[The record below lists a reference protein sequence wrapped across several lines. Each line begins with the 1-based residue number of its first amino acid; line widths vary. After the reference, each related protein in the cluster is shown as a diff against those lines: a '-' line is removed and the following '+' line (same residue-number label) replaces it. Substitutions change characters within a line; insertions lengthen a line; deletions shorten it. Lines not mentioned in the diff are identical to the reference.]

1 MCQKKNYIAPMT
13 TTEKLA
19 TLRRAML
26 EAQIDAYIIPS
37 TDPHQSEYPA
47 PRWAAR
53 EWASGFT
60 GSAGTLVVTL
70 HEAKLWTDSRYFL
83 QANTQLAGTGI
94 EMMKSRQPDTVAIE
108 TWLGAT
114 LMDGQTVGTDGRVTS
129 LKASHLMRRK
139 LARLDLTLTI
149 DEDLIRRVWQNRP
162 AVPSRP
168 IFEHTPDYTGESW
181 QARIQRFTE
190 WMKDRN
196 LDYYVISALDELAW
210 LLNIRG
216 SDIDFNPL
224 CVAYLVIGSKG
235 DHALF
240 AAARPGFTAW
250 TEGLPVGQKLEV
262 HDYDKV
268 SSYLRRLN
276 ALNADIGID
285 PDTISARL
293 AMHAGEDKTTE
304 HASPVPG
311 WKAIKNDVALG
322 HLRKTMAHDAVAL
335 LRLRRWLDEA
345 IPKGVTEAEVA
356 HKLTALR
363 AEYKPYVT
371 DSFPAIVGYAGNG
384 AIIHYRAPEEGSA
397 TLQAGGLLLL
407 DSGGQYQTGTT
418 DITRTFALGE
428 TTEEMRKAFTLVLMG
443 HIDLAMAKFPK
454 NTTGV
459 QLDVLARGP
468 LWRNQMNYGHGTGHG
483 VGFFLNVHEGPAGI
497 LTNPRTPS
505 GQRILEAGMVL
516 SNEPGFYKSGEF
528 GIRIENLVI
537 IQNAS
542 TEGWLE
548 FETITLFPIDRLLI
562 EQHLLLRYH
571 LEWINDYH
579 KLVLEQVGPLVEGP
593 EMDWLRDACRTL

>member
-1 MCQKKNYIAPMT
+1 MT

-83 QANTQLAGTGI
+83 QANTELAGTGI
-94 EMMKSRQPDTVAIE
+94 EMMKGRQPDSVTIE
-108 TWLGAT
+108 DWLGAT
-114 LMDGQTVGTDGRVTS
+114 LMDGQTVGTDGRVTG
-129 LKASHLMRRK
+129 LKASRIMRRK
-139 LARLDLTLTI
+139 LEKLDLKLTL
-149 DEDLIRRVWQNRP
+149 DEDLIRRVWTDRP

-168 IFEHTPDYTGESW
+168 VFEHTPDFSGEPW
-181 QARIQRFTE
+181 LDRLQRFQE
-190 WMKDRN
+190 WMKERN
-196 LDYYVISALDELAW
+196 LDYYVISALDEVAW

-224 CVAYLVIGSKG
+224 CVAYLIIGSKG

-240 AAARPGFTAW
+240 AAARPGFSAW
-250 TEGLPVGQKLEV
+250 TDSVPDGQKLEI
-262 HDYDKV
+262 HTYDKV

-285 PDTISARL
+285 PSTISARL
-293 AMHAGEDKTTE
+293 AMHAGEDQTTE
-304 HASPVPG
+304 HPSPVPG
-311 WKAIKNDVALG
+311 WKAIKNEVALG
-322 HLRKTMAHDAVAL
+322 HLRTTMAHDAVAL
-335 LRLRRWLDEA
+335 LRLRRWLDESVA
-345 IPKGVTEAEVA
+345 AGVTEAEVA

-384 AIIHYRAPEEGSA
+384 AIVHYRAPEEGSA
-397 TLQAGGLLLL
+397 TLKAEGLLLL

-443 HIDLAMAKFPK
+443 HIDLAMAKFPE

-468 LWRNQMNYGHGTGHG
+468 LWQNQMNYGHGTGHG

-497 LTNPRTPS
+497 LTNPKTPS
-505 GQRILEAGMVL
+505 GQRKLEAGMVL
-516 SNEPGFYKSGEF
+516 SNEPGFYKNGEF
-528 GIRIENLVI
+528 GIRTENLVI

-548 FETITLFPIDRLLI
+548 FETITLFPIDQSLI
-562 EQHLLLRYH
+562 EQHMLMRH
-571 LEWINDYH
+571 HVEWINHYH
-579 KLVLEQVGPLVEGP
+579 KLVLDRVGPLVEGA
-593 EMDWLRDACRTL
+593 EMDWLLDSCQALPAL

>member
-1 MCQKKNYIAPMT
+1 
-13 TTEKLA
+13 
-19 TLRRAML
+19 
-26 EAQIDAYIIPS
+26 
-37 TDPHQSEYPA
+37 
-47 PRWAAR
+47 
-53 EWASGFT
+53 
-60 GSAGTLVVTL
+60 
-70 HEAKLWTDSRYFL
+70 
-83 QANTQLAGTGI
+83 
-94 EMMKSRQPDTVAIE
+94 
-108 TWLGAT
+108 
-114 LMDGQTVGTDGRVTS
+114 
-129 LKASHLMRRK
+129 
-139 LARLDLTLTI
+139 
-149 DEDLIRRVWQNRP
+149 
-162 AVPSRP
+162 
-168 IFEHTPDYTGESW
+168 
-181 QARIQRFTE
+181 
-190 WMKDRN
+190 
-196 LDYYVISALDELAW
+196 
-210 LLNIRG
+210 
-216 SDIDFNPL
+216 
-224 CVAYLVIGSKG
+224 
-235 DHALF
+235 
-240 AAARPGFTAW
+240 
-250 TEGLPVGQKLEV
+250 
-262 HDYDKV
+262 
-268 SSYLRRLN
+268 
-276 ALNADIGID
+276 
-285 PDTISARL
+285 
-293 AMHAGEDKTTE
+293 
-304 HASPVPG
+304 
-311 WKAIKNDVALG
+311 
-322 HLRKTMAHDAVAL
+322 MAHDAVAL

-397 TLQAGGLLLL
+397 TLQAEGLLLL

-497 LTNPRTPS
+497 LTNPKTPS

-528 GIRIENLVI
+528 GIRMENLVI

-548 FETITLFPIDRLLI
+548 FETITLFPIDRSLI

-579 KLVLEQVGPLVEGP
+579 KLVLEQVGPFVEGP

>member
-1 MCQKKNYIAPMT
+1 MT
-13 TTEKLA
+13 TTDKI
-19 TLRRAML
+19 TNLRRAML
-26 EAQIDAYIIPS
+26 EAQIDACIIPS

-53 EWASGFT
+53 EWVSGFT

-94 EMMKSRQPDTVAIE
+94 ELMKSRQPNSVEIE

-129 LKASHLMRRK
+129 LKASRAMRRK
-139 LARLDLTLTI
+139 LEKLDIKLSL
-149 DEDLIRRVWQNRP
+149 DEDLIRRVWKDRP

-168 IFEHTPDYTGESW
+168 VFEHTPDYTGESW
-181 QARIQRFTE
+181 QTRLQRLTA
-190 WMKDRN
+190 WMKERN
-196 LDYYVISALDELAW
+196 LDYYVVSALDEVAW

-224 CVAYLVIGSKG
+224 CVSYLVVGAKG

-240 AAARPGFTAW
+240 AAARPGFSTW
-250 TEGLPVGQKLEV
+250 TDGLPAGQTMVV
-262 HDYDKV
+262 HDYDKI
-268 SSYLRRLN
+268 SSYLRRIN

-285 PDTISARL
+285 PNTISARM

-304 HASPVPG
+304 YASPVPG
-311 WKAIKNDVALG
+311 WKAIKNDVALD
-322 HLRKTMAHDAVAL
+322 HLRQTMAHDAVAL
-335 LRLRRWLDEA
+335 LRLRRWLVGAVAE
-345 IPKGVTEAEVA
+345 GVTEAEVA
-356 HKLTALR
+356 RKLTTLR
-363 AEYKPYVT
+363 AEYAHYVT

-384 AIIHYRAPEEGSA
+384 AIVHYRAPEEGSA
-397 TLQAGGLLLL
+397 TLKAEGLLLL

-443 HIDLAMAKFPK
+443 HIDLAMAKFPTG
-454 NTTGV
+454 TTGV

-497 LTNPRTPS
+497 LTNPKTPS
-505 GQRILEAGMVL
+505 GQRQLEAGMVM
-516 SNEPGFYKSGEF
+516 SNEPGYYKDGEF
-528 GIRIENLVI
+528 GIRTENLVV
-537 IQNAS
+537 IQPAS
-542 TEGWLE
+542 EDGWLE
-548 FETITLFPIDRLLI
+548 FETVTLFPIDRSLI
-562 EQHLLLRYH
+562 EQHMLLRYQV
-571 LEWINDYH
+571 EWINEYH
-579 KLVLEQVGPLVEGP
+579 KLVLERVGPLVEGE
-593 EMDWLRDACRTL
+593 EMDWLLGACKAL